1 MLNNNLYLNLEDRL
15 NTLSSL
21 SFDNSI
27 VWQCINRCRDD
38 YVGAINPDAST
49 REFLNW
55 LSMTWGISITM
66 AQDGY
71 NLSPKFDIIADDKYT
86 MFILKYSK

>member
-1 MLNNNLYLNLEDRL
+1 MLNNKLYLNLEDRL
-15 NTLSSL
+15 NTLSNL
-21 SFDNSI
+21 SFNNSI
-27 VWQCINRCRDD
+27 VWQCINRCRSD
-38 YVGAINPDAST
+38 YVETVNPDATT

-55 LSMTWGISITM
+55 LLMTWGISITM

-71 NLSPKFDIIADDKYT
+71 NLSPKFDIISNDKYT